1 MTEIF
6 NVLIKDKLTPNQL
19 YYLHT
24 IRHKTVPAKFINIA
38 LENERLINE
47 GWIENNK
54 LTPKCIAL
62 LDHLDSFFRKS
73 KRETN
78 ADIMGSD
85 FFVKLAE
92 YRELFPNIKLPSGK
106 PARTNIKTIESL
118 FRWFFT
124 TYEYEWP
131 VILGAT
137 KMYLDEYE
145 SRNWAYMRTSQYFI
159 RKQNQDRTFDSDLAN
174 YCDMFINGLDT
185 QDQHFKEKVV

>member
-6 NVLIKDKLTPNQL
+6 NVLIKNKLTPNQL

-24 IRHKTVPAKFINIA
+24 IKHKTVPAKFINIA
-38 LENERLINE
+38 LENERLSNE
-47 GWIENNK
+47 GWIDNSK

-62 LDHLDSFFRKS
+62 LDSLDSFFRKS
-73 KRETN
+73 KKETN
-78 ADIMGSD
+78 ADIMGD
-85 FFVKLAE
+85 RFFTEITE

-124 TYEYEWP
+124 TYDYDWP

-185 QDQHFKEKVV
+185 EDQHFKEKVV

>member
-6 NVLIKDKLTPNQL
+6 NVLIKNKITPNQL

-24 IRHKTVPAKFINIA
+24 IKHRTVPAKFINIP
-38 LENERLINE
+38 LENDRLISD

-54 LTPKCIAL
+54 ITSKSIAL
-62 LDHLDSFFRKS
+62 LDSLDSFFRKS
-73 KRETN
+73 KKETN
-78 ADIMGSD
+78 ADIMGHN
-85 FFVKLAE
+85 FFDKLAE

-124 TYEYEWP
+124 TYDYEWS

-145 SRNWAYMRTSQYFI
+145 SKNWAYMRTSQYFI

-174 YCDMFINGLDT
+174 YCDMFINGLDAE
-185 QDQHFKEKVV
+185 DQHFKEKVV